1 MAVMARD
8 GAQRPLAVIA
18 GAGEGLGVALG
29 RAFAAAGYD
38 VAGMARRRQPIPQ
51 MAEAVAGAGGAYLHI
66 ACDLAQ
72 PAESA
77 AVLAPHAD
85 RVAALVYN
93 AHELLVAPFLEIPVE
108 AFERLW
114 RVSCLGAVGIAQAL
128 LPAMIAR
135 RQGAM
140 IFSGATASR
149 RGGARFAAFAA
160 AKFALRGLA
169 QALAR
174 EAGPQGVH
182 VAHVTL
188 DGLIDCPQSDRRFG
202 QARAPRIDPEAAALA
217 YLGLVA
223 QPRSAWTH
231 ELDLRPSAEAF

>member
-1 MAVMARD
+1 VTARAE
-8 GAQRPLAVIA
+8 GERPLAVIA

-38 VAGMARRRQPIPQ
+38 VAGVARSRQPPPP
-51 MAEAVAGAGGAYLHI
+51 MAQAVADAGGDYLHL

-77 AVLAPHAD
+77 VALAPHAD
-85 RVAALVYN
+85 RVEALVYN
-93 AHELLVAPFLEIPVE
+93 AHELLIAPFMDIALD

-114 RVSCLGAVGIAQAL
+114 RVSCHGAVGMARAV
-128 LPAMIAR
+128 LPAMVAR
-135 RQGAM
+135 RRGTM
-140 IFSGATASR
+140 IFSGATASH
-149 RGGARFAAFAA
+149 RGGAGFAAFAA
-160 AKFALRGLA
+160 AKFALRGFA

-182 VAHVTL
+182 VAHVTI

-202 QARAPRIDPEAAALA
+202 PARAPRLAPDAAAAA
-217 YLGLVA
+217 YLSLVA
-223 QPRSAWTH
+223 QPSSAWTH
-231 ELDLRPSAEAF
+231 ELDLRPSAETF

>member
-1 MAVMARD
+1 MARG

-38 VAGMARRRQPIPQ
+38 VTGMARGREPLPRMVQ
-51 MAEAVAGAGGAYLHI
+51 AVADGGGAYLHV

-72 PAESA
+72 PSESA
-77 AVLAPHAD
+77 AALAPHAD
-85 RVAALVYN
+85 RAAALVYN
-93 AHELLVAPFLEIPVE
+93 AHELLMAPFLDIPLE

-114 RVSCLGAVGIAQAL
+114 RVSCLGAVGAARAL
-128 LPAMIAR
+128 LPEMVAR
-135 RQGAM
+135 RRGTM

-160 AKFALRGLA
+160 AKFALRGFA

-174 EAGPQGVH
+174 EAGPQGIH
-182 VAHVTL
+182 VAHVTI

-202 QARAPRIDPEAAALA
+202 PARAPRLDPDAAAAA
-217 YLGLVA
+217 YLAVVA